1 MQFHSRYRG
10 TIRTSAS
17 QMRDLDTQLS
27 AGKAWV
33 SAASD
38 TCSTLRGGLGKSC
51 QRFPLWTV
59 SYSEPGFESAA
70 VPGLDPL

>member
-33 SAASD
+33 SAA
-38 TCSTLRGGLGKSC
+38 
-51 QRFPLWTV
+51 QRLLTEL
-59 SYSEPGFESAA
+59 S
-70 VPGLDPL
+70 VPP